1 MKEVLPQIKLLPHHY
16 KRYGVLML
24 VAGIPLMML
33 LSILFIGVGAVTDT
47 KTFFAEWNDPM
58 VYYPIII
65 GLAILNFSEEKEEDE
80 MVQHLRYQAFM
91 TGVFYLIV
99 GILMLPLF
107 YNVFRLLRWASIG
120 MPDIGG
126 MLGALALLLFYTYI
140 SFRYK
145 LHQVRKAL
153 ETDAE

>member
-1 MKEVLPQIKLLPHHY
+1 MKELLPQVKLLPNRF
-16 KRYGVLML
+16 KRYGLWVLI
-24 VAGIPLMML
+24 AGMPALTLLTFAL
-33 LSILFIGVGAVTDT
+33 LSIGLIPRSDA
-47 KTFFAEWNDPM
+47 FFDEWSHPI

-65 GLAILNFSEEKEEDE
+65 GLALLNFSEEREEDE

-91 TGVFYLIV
+91 TGVLYLIV

-107 YNVFRLLRWASIG
+107 TNAVKLLEGSTLG

-126 MLGALALLLFYTYI
+126 MLGALALLLFYTYA
-140 SFRYK
+140 SFKYK
-145 LHQVRKAL
+145 LHQTRKAL